1 MERVQGFDMNNTSQY
16 SSFDPVRSIENTGAE
31 VYNYVNSVNPF
42 PELSREAS
50 NITGDARNILERSYD
65 DTRNVVERSYDD
77 TKNVLEQSYD
87 RVRDFAE
94 KSYDDLRSGLSDIN
108 YSDFYASDPL
118 NSALRDGMQSPY
130 LNSYL
135 KIDTPANVIPIQSP
149 PLTPNNTS
157 NDYNILFVV
166 VVLLVLFVAW
176 RYWIMN

>member
-1 MERVQGFDMNNTSQY
+1 MERVQGFDVNNTSQY

-31 VYNYVNSVNPF
+31 VYNYVNSANPF

-50 NITGDARNILERSYD
+50 NITSDARNILERSYD

-77 TKNVLEQSYD
+77 TKNVLERSYD
-87 RVRDFAE
+87 SVRDFAD

-108 YSDFYASDPL
+108 YSDFYANDPL
-118 NSALRDGMQSPY
+118 NSAIRDSMQSPY

-135 KIDTPANVIPIQSP
+135 KIDTPTSVIPILSP

-157 NDYNILFVV
+157 NDYNILFVL